1 MDIEFS
7 ERPLQVSTYLMWW
20 LAYSGGTS
28 AGYGASKAA
37 NDSPGAERRSGAL
50 HFLGH
55 RQEYSHLAAQVC
67 SFCTQPH
74 SSSRMHACQTPLRF
88 FFCFSQFCDVFVVVA
103 TIHKRKEPNLVTGQI
118 EEESIHFL
126 QSCYDFFATLK
137 KNQVSRLLPCFSP
150 YQNLAN

>member
-7 ERPLQVSTYLMWW
+7 DRPLQVSTYLMWW
-20 LAYSGGTS
+20 VAYSGGTS
-28 AGYGASKAA
+28 EGYGASKAA

-55 RQEYSHLAAQVC
+55 RQEYSHLAPQVC

-74 SSSRMHACQTPLRF
+74 SSSPCMHVILHSGF
-88 FFCFSQFCDVFVVVA
+88 FFPQFCDVFVAVA
-103 TIHKRKEPNLVTGQI
+103 IIHKRKEPNLATGQI
-118 EEESIHFL
+118 EEEESKHFL
-126 QSCYDFFATLK
+126 QSCYDVFATFK

-150 YQNLAN
+150 YQNLVN